1 MPQTYTNDHS
11 PSVLQSYTWRD
22 ANNLASYLLPYL
34 QPHMSSILDVGCGP
48 GSITTD
54 LTRKVPKGRVVGVEY
69 VSNPLY
75 GARALACS
83 KGVTNVKFDVG
94 DIHNLP
100 ENTFDVVHAHQ
111 VLQHIA
117 DPVQAFKEM

>member
-1 MPQTYTNDHS
+1 
-11 PSVLQSYTWRD
+11 
-22 ANNLASYLLPYL
+22 
-34 QPHMSSILDVGCGP
+34 MSSILDVGCGP

-54 LTRKVPKGRVVGVEY
+54 LARKVPKRRVVGVEY

-94 DIHNLP
+94 DMHNLP

-111 VLQHIA
+111 VLQNIA